1 MEEEREKQRNEQRK
15 SSASSPVD
23 LYLYCLSSI
32 AFYPVWYPGHTM
44 CFSYCVSEAE
54 LETRTVM
61 SSVFSLPQACV
72 VWDLACFQPNIKTF
86 FSIPVNDGIRILIG
100 IALNL

>member
-1 MEEEREKQRNEQRK
+1 
-15 SSASSPVD
+15 
-23 LYLYCLSSI
+23 
-32 AFYPVWYPGHTM
+32 
-44 CFSYCVSEAE
+44 
-54 LETRTVM
+54 M